1 MTALRKIA
9 VALAVIAAVGVA
21 AFWYLTRPHSL
32 APEQVAA
39 LGSGDAKRGQR
50 MFHLAGCASCHARP
64 KSNGPARLELAGGLE
79 LNTPFGAF
87 VAPNISPDP
96 NDGIGGWSVED
107 FAAAMLK
114 GVAPGGSHLYPAFPY
129 ASYARMKPADV
140 ADLFAY
146 LKTLPPVAGKAA
158 AHRLAFPFSIRRGIG
173 LWKLLY
179 LDERP
184 VVALASDAPAAAR
197 EGQYLV
203 EGPGHCG
210 ECHTPR
216 DFIGGPRKGEWL
228 AGAAAAEGQGTVPNI
243 TPGPGGI
250 GDWSEGDIVTL
261 LKDGFKPDF
270 DTLGGSMVEV
280 QQSLALVPDADR
292 AAIAAYLKAVP
303 PHENGYP
310 AKAAPV
316 SD

>member
-1 MTALRKIA
+1 VLRRIA
-9 VALAVIAAVGVA
+9 VALVVLAAIGAA
-21 AFWYLTRPHSL
+21 AFWFLTRPQSL
-32 APEQVAA
+32 SAEQAAA
-39 LGSGDAKRGQR
+39 LGSGDAQRGES
-50 MFHLAGCASCHARP
+50 MFHVAGCASCHARP
-64 KSNGPARLELAGGLE
+64 KSTGPARLELAGGLE
-79 LNTPFGAF
+79 LKTPFGTF

-96 NDGIGGWSVED
+96 NDGIGAWRVED

-114 GVAPGGSHLYPAFPY
+114 GVAPDGSHLYPAFPY

-146 LKTLPPVAGKAA
+146 LKTLPTVAGKAPP
-158 AHRLAFPFSIRRGIG
+158 HRLGFPFNIRRGLG

-179 LDERP
+179 LDDQP
-184 VVALASDAPAAAR
+184 VIALAADAPAAVR

-216 DFIGGPRKGEWL
+216 DLVGGPLTDEWL
-228 AGAAAAEGQGTVPNI
+228 AGAVAAEGKGTIPNI

-250 GDWSEGDIVTL
+250 GDWSEGDITTA

-280 QQSLALVPDADR
+280 QQSLALLPDADR

-303 PHENGYP
+303 PHENGYAAQP
-310 AKAAPV
+310 APAAN
-316 SD
+316 

>member
-1 MTALRKIA
+1 VLRRLA
-9 VALAVIAAVGVA
+9 VALVVLVAIGAA
-21 AFWYLTRPHSL
+21 AFWFLTEPQRLS
-32 APEQVAA
+32 ADEVTA
-39 LGSGDAKRGQR
+39 LGSGAAQRGER
-50 MFHLAGCASCHARP
+50 IFHVGGCTSCHARP
-64 KSNGPARLELAGGLE
+64 KSTGPARLELAGGLD
-79 LNTPFGAF
+79 LNTPFGTF
-87 VAPNISPDP
+87 VVPNISPDA

-114 GVAPGGSHLYPAFPY
+114 GVAPDGSHLYPAFPY
-129 ASYARMKPADV
+129 ASYTRMKPADV

-146 LKTLPPVAGKAA
+146 LKTLPAVAGKAPP
-158 AHRLAFPFSIRRGIG
+158 HKLGFPFNIRRGLG
-173 LWKLLY
+173 LWKLFY
-179 LDERP
+179 LSDRP
-184 VVALASDAPAAAR
+184 VLALAADTTDAVR
-197 EGQYLV
+197 QGQYLV

-216 DFIGGPRKGEWL
+216 NFIGGPMTGEWL
-228 AGAAAAEGQGTVPNI
+228 AGAVAAEGKGTIPNI

-250 GDWSEGDIVTL
+250 GDWSEADIVTL

-280 QQSLALVPDADR
+280 QQSLALLPDADR

-310 AKAAPV
+310 AKPPPAAN
-316 SD
+316 